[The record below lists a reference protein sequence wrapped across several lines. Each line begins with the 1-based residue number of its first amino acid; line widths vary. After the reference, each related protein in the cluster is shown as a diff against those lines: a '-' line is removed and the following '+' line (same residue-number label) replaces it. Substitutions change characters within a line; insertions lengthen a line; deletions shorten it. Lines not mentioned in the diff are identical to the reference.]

1 MTGEPEYTFRDTD
14 EMPECRNCGEEMV
27 FVEHTETGGEFNE
40 RDRYRCEE
48 CGAELEDRW
57 TY

>member
-1 MTGEPEYTFRDTD
+1 MTGKPEYTFRGT
-14 EMPECRNCGEEMV
+14 EEEPECRNCGAEMV
-27 FVEHTETGGEFNE
+27 FVEHTEGAFNE
-40 RDRYRCEE
+40 RDLYRCEE